1 MSEARSRFRLLRNLR
16 GATMRTIASGV
27 RAQPW
32 SPFRLDHR
40 PALCACRRRPDRR
53 RGTRPHPPVAPRS
66 ARQAGRQL
74 PCRAIASAPDLL
86 AARTKRPR
94 ARRHRPLVLTSPKRR
109 FRRQGVAKRRSGQA
123 GSRRLACGSRFA
135 SVRSRRRQPNG
146 RSHGRRTLTG
156 LVMRWP
162 IADRLLRMSFAGRL
176 PFRQGARWVATGEVR
191 YAALAGAAT
200 GGRVATSQ
208 RPPRRAV

>member
-1 MSEARSRFRLLRNLR
+1 
-16 GATMRTIASGV
+16 MRTIASGV

-94 ARRHRPLVLTSPKRR
+94 ARRHRPMVLTSPKRR

-146 RSHGRRTLTG
+146 RSHGAKDSDWIV
-156 LVMRWP
+156 VMRWP
-162 IADRLLRMSFAGRL
+162 IADRLLRMSFCRSPLVPAGRL
-176 PFRQGARWVATGEVR
+176 LGSYGRGAVR
-191 YAALAGAAT
+191 SSSRGCD
-200 GGRVATSQ
+200 GRACRATSQ